1 MEAVCRLPAGKG
13 KANAKMQRIF
23 LPPDARNDARTSY
36 LCSPKTNPMK
46 VIVDDKIP
54 FIREA
59 LESLADEVVY
69 APGKD
74 FTPALVRDADALVT
88 RTRTRC
94 DQSLL
99 EGSRVR
105 FIATATI
112 GFDHI
117 DTAWCREA
125 GIAWANAPGCNA
137 DSVAQ
142 YLQSALLLWQQA
154 TGNTLRTL
162 TLGIVG
168 AGNVGTRVA
177 AVARGLGMTVL
188 LNDPPRQDREGQEG
202 FCTLE
207 ELARRCDVLSF
218 HVPLNRQGAYKTLHL
233 ADDAFFRTL
242 QRRPLI
248 VNTSRGD
255 VVDTAALLRALDE
268 GRVSD
273 AVIDVWENEPDID
286 RRLLGRAFL
295 ATPHI
300 AGYSADGKAN
310 ATRMALDALCRFFHL
325 RADYRIVPPPPPCP
339 VIRAHSLT
347 DACLQM
353 YDPRRDCD
361 ALRAHPELFEKLRGD
376 YPLRREKQAY
386 TVEYL

>member
-1 MEAVCRLPAGKG
+1 
-13 KANAKMQRIF
+13 
-23 LPPDARNDARTSY
+23 
-36 LCSPKTNPMK
+36 MK
-46 VIVDDKIP
+46 IIADDKIP

-59 LESLADEVVY
+59 LEQIADEVVY
-69 APGKD
+69 VPGRE
-74 FTPALVRDADALVT
+74 FTPGLVRDADALVT

-117 DTAWCREA
+117 DTDYCRRA

-137 DSVAQ
+137 ASVVQ
-142 YLQSALLLWQQA
+142 YAQSALLLWQQA
-154 TGNTLRTL
+154 TGIPLHTL

-168 AGNVGTRVA
+168 AGNVGTQVA
-177 AVARGLGMTVL
+177 SMARELGMTVL
-188 LNDPPRQDREGQEG
+188 LNDPPREDREGKEE
-202 FCTLE
+202 FCSLE

-218 HVPLNRQGAYKTLHL
+218 HVPLNREGKYNTFHL
-233 ADDAFFRTL
+233 ADEAFFATL
-242 QRRPLI
+242 ERHPLLM
-248 VNTSRGD
+248 NTSRGE
-255 VVDTAALLRALDE
+255 VVDTAALLHALDE
-268 GRVSD
+268 RRVAD
-273 AVIDVWENEPDID
+273 AIVDVWENEPDID
-286 RRLLGRAFL
+286 RRLLSRAFL

-325 RADYRIVPPPPPCP
+325 RADYRIVPPPPACP
-339 VIRAHSLT
+339 VIRAHDLT

-353 YDPRRDCD
+353 YDPRRDCA
-361 ALRAHPELFEKLRGD
+361 ALRARPELFEKLRGD

-386 TVEYL
+386 TVEYV

>member
-1 MEAVCRLPAGKG
+1 
-13 KANAKMQRIF
+13 
-23 LPPDARNDARTSY
+23 
-36 LCSPKTNPMK
+36 MK
-46 VIVDDKIP
+46 IIADDKIP

-59 LESLADEVVY
+59 LEQIADEVVY
-69 APGKD
+69 VPGRE
-74 FTPALVRDADALVT
+74 FTPGLVRDADALVT

-117 DTAWCREA
+117 DTDYCRRA

-137 DSVAQ
+137 ASVVQ
-142 YLQSALLLWQQA
+142 YAQSALLLWQQA
-154 TGNTLRTL
+154 TGIPLHTL

-168 AGNVGTRVA
+168 AGNVGTQVA
-177 AVARGLGMTVL
+177 SMARELGMTVL
-188 LNDPPRQDREGQEG
+188 LNDPPREDREGKEE
-202 FCTLE
+202 FCSLE
-207 ELARRCDVLSF
+207 ELARQCDVLSF
-218 HVPLNRQGAYKTLHL
+218 HVPLNREGKYNTFHL
-233 ADDAFFRTL
+233 ADEAFFATL
-242 QRRPLI
+242 ERHPLLM
-248 VNTSRGD
+248 NTSRGE
-255 VVDTAALLRALDE
+255 VVDTAALLHALDE
-268 GRVSD
+268 RRVAD
-273 AVIDVWENEPDID
+273 AIVDVWENEPDID
-286 RRLLGRAFL
+286 RRLLSRAFL

-325 RADYRIVPPPPPCP
+325 RADYRIVPPPPACP
-339 VIRAHSLT
+339 VIRAHDLT

-353 YDPRRDCD
+353 YDPRRDCA
-361 ALRAHPELFEKLRGD
+361 ALRARPELFEKLRGD

-386 TVEYL
+386 TIEHI